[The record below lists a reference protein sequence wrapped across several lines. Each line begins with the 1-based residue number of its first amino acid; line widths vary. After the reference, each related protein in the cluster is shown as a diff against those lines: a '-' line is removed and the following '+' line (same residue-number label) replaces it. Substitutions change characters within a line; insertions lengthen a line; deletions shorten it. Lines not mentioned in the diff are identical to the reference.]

1 MIFVSYARKDRQAA
15 AKLVSELAAEGIDC
29 VIDPALTEG
38 DAFWRDAIARR
49 FRECELMIGLVSP
62 HAERSPW
69 VEQEQRAFAGPK
81 LWIAIDH
88 ADDGRRSPLGV
99 PSAPVPADRALP
111 AICAALPTGP
121 RQLMRRR
128 EPPPARLIGPGERLR
143 HMKEQQGRLD
153 AFLRQRNRFS
163 RSALEI
169 AGDAACITN
178 RSVELQLFAIDA
190 EAPGR
195 TVFVGTRPVTNAQY
209 RAFTDDT
216 GYQVPPTWRRTGFRA
231 DDAPVT
237 GVNWF
242 EACAFAAWVGGSLPT
257 EAEWL
262 GAARGN
268 DGARRFAT
276 ASGDID
282 PTMACYGRP
291 FGSSWPMAATSYRAN
306 PAGYYGLCGNTWDW
320 CATAWGPHRVI
331 RGGGYMDAPAFCTID
346 TRYRNAPI
354 DRDCCVGFRV
364 KVAVR
369 KAV

>member
-1 MIFVSYARKDRQAA
+1 MIFVSYAREDRQAA
-15 AKLVSELAAEGIDC
+15 AKLVGELAAEGIDC
-29 VIDPALTEG
+29 VIDPTLTEA
-38 DAFWRDAIARR
+38 DAFWRDAIARQ
-49 FRECELMIGLVSP
+49 FRECELMIGLVSS
-62 HAERSPW
+62 HASRSPW

-88 ADDGRRSPLGV
+88 AKDGRRSLLGA
-99 PSAPVPADRALP
+99 PSAPVPADLALP
-111 AICAALPTGP
+111 AIRAALPAGA
-121 RQLMRRR
+121 RRLRRR
-128 EPPPARLIGPGERLR
+128 YEPPDCLIGPGERLR
-143 HMKEQQGRLD
+143 QIKEQQGCLD
-153 AFLRQRNRFS
+153 TFLRQSSRFS
-163 RSALEI
+163 RSALEV

-178 RSVELQLFAIDA
+178 RSVELQLCAIDA

-216 GYQVPPTWRRTGFRA
+216 GYQAPPTWRRTGFRA

-262 GAARGN
+262 SAARGN
-268 DGARRFAT
+268 DGSRRFAT

-282 PTMACYGRP
+282 PTVACYGRP
-291 FGSSWPMAATSYRAN
+291 FGSCGPMTATSYRAN
-306 PAGYYGLCGNTWDW
+306 PEGYYGLCGNTWDW

-331 RGGGYMDAPAFCTID
+331 RGGGYMDAAAFCTID
-346 TRYRNAPI
+346 THYRNAPI